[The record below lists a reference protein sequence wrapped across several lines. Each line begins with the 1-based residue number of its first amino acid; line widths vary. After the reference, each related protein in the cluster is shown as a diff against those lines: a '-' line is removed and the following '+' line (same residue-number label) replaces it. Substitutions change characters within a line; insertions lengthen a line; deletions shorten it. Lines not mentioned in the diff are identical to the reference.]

1 MEYLPE
7 NRRKLVEEAIG
18 ILQQLRSEAG
28 RGSSEN
34 SQTSQPASNFSD
46 QQHSLSASSGPRH
59 RRLNSLPHLSVV
71 DRGDGTS
78 DNISEQPCSSGL
90 QQRQQNETPHRRNSL
105 STMMNPG
112 NLFPLFPVY

>member
-71 DRGDGTS
+71 DRGDGIPVT
-78 DNISEQPCSSGL
+78 ISASNHVAVVYSSGSKMKL
-90 QQRQQNETPHRRNSL
+90 LTEEIHSQP
-105 STMMNPG
+105 
-112 NLFPLFPVY
+112 